1 MSELSRRVFLKG
13 GTAAVVAAGAISAM
27 PGLPALIGAAET
39 QGPADVGAAESA
51 VAEGESSVSMTEPLV
66 AHVRDLASGEIGLFS
81 GTREIT
87 VLDPRLAAALV
98 RALR

>member
-13 GTAAVVAAGAISAM
+13 GTAVAVAAGAISSI
-27 PGLPALIGAAET
+27 PGLPALLGAVETQAPSDAGAVDSGAA
-39 QGPADVGAAESA
+39 QAG
-51 VAEGESSVSMTEPLV
+51 SSLAMSEPLV
-66 AHVRDLASGEIGLFS
+66 AHVRDLASGEIGLFA

-98 RALR
+98 KALG

>member
-13 GTAAVVAAGAISAM
+13 GTAAVVAAGAISAI
-27 PGLPALIGAAET
+27 PGLPGLVGAVET
-39 QGPADVGAAESA
+39 QAPADVG
-51 VAEGESSVSMTEPLV
+51 EGEAALGEGEATVSASEPLV

-98 RALR
+98 KALR

>member
-13 GTAAVVAAGAISAM
+13 GTAAVVAAGAISAI
-27 PGLPALIGAAET
+27 PGLPALVGAVET
-39 QGPADVGAAESA
+39 QGPADDGAAESA

>member
-27 PGLPALIGAAET
+27 PGLPALVGAVEA
-39 QGPADVGAAESA
+39 QGPADAGAAESA
-51 VAEGESSVSMTEPLV
+51 VAEGESSLSMTEPLV

-87 VLDPRLAAALV
+87 VLDPRLAAALA

>member
-1 MSELSRRVFLKG
+1 MSELSRRVFLRG
-13 GTAAVVAAGAISAM
+13 SAAAAVAVGALSAI
-27 PGLPALIGAAET
+27 PGLPALVGIAET
-39 QGPADVGAAESA
+39 QAPADAGEAQAAVSEA
-51 VAEGESSVSMTEPLV
+51 DSSLTMSEPLV

-98 RALR
+98 KALR

>member
-13 GTAAVVAAGAISAM
+13 GTAAVVAAGALSAV
-27 PGLPALIGAAET
+27 PGLPALVGAIET
-39 QGPADVGAAESA
+39 QAPADAGEAQAAVSE
-51 VAEGESSVSMTEPLV
+51 VDSSLTMSEPLV
-66 AHVRDLASGEIGLFS
+66 AHVRDLASGEIGIFS

-98 RALR
+98 KALR

>member
-13 GTAAVVAAGAISAM
+13 GTAVAVAAGALSSI
-27 PGLPALIGAAET
+27 PGLPALIGTAET
-39 QGPADVGAAESA
+39 QGPADAGAAESA
-51 VAEGESSVSMTEPLV
+51 TAEAGSSLTMGEPLV
-66 AHVRDLASGEIGLFS
+66 AHVRDLASGEIGLFA

>member
-13 GTAAVVAAGAISAM
+13 GTAAVVAAGTLSAL
-27 PGLPALIGAAET
+27 PGLPALVGAVET
-39 QGPADVGAAESA
+39 QGPADAGEAQAAL
-51 VAEGESSVSMTEPLV
+51 AEGESSLSMTEPLV
-66 AHVRDLASGEIGLFS
+66 AHVRDVATGEIGLFS

-98 RALR
+98 RAVR